1 MTLLYGIA
9 ALILIW
15 SVAKL
20 FAGADPKKLVR
31 LGKVVGGSLA
41 LGVAALLMLRG
52 RLDMAIFLGG
62 LGAWL
67 LGWSAYGPAGLRMPD
82 WAKDWGGGRSAG
94 RSQVSSTLLEMELDH
109 DSGGV
114 KGRVRAGRFAGRE
127 LDDLSLA
134 EISALMGECLAGD
147 PDGVRL
153 LEAYLDRRAPGWR
166 EDADRD
172 RDPGFRRP
180 AGAGPMPDEEAY
192 EILGLQ
198 PGASEQAIREAHRGL
213 MKRIHPDAG
222 GTSGLAARVNQAKDT
237 LLKKHGRSP

>member
-9 ALILIW
+9 AVILVW
-15 SVAKL
+15 YFSKL

-31 LGKVVGGSLA
+31 LGKVVGGT
-41 LGVAALLMLRG
+41 AALAVAGLMMLRG
-52 RLDMAIFLGG
+52 RLDMAIFMGG

-67 LGWSAYGPAGLRMPD
+67 FGWSAYGPGGLKMPD
-82 WAKDWGGGRSAG
+82 WAKDWGGTKSAG
-94 RSQVSSTLLEMELDH
+94 RSKVASVLLAMELDH

-114 KGRVRAGRFAGRE
+114 TGKVQAGGFAGRDLDE
-127 LDDLSLA
+127 LNLGELGV
-134 EISALMGECLAGD
+134 LMRECLATD
-147 PDGVRL
+147 PDGARL

-166 EDADRD
+166 EDADRH
-172 RDPGFRRP
+172 RDPGQGRAP
-180 AGAGPMPDEEAY
+180 GAGAMTDQEAY

-198 PGASEQAIREAHRGL
+198 PGAGEEAVREAHRGL

-237 LLKKHGRSP
+237 LLKKHG